1 MVREG
6 CRSTSS
12 HGIKCDRQ
20 RSILISW
27 PEPSRGTIISEKQE
41 LEPKGSEMG
50 KAVSDRVQ
58 NDQRYN
64 GVDLK
69 RAKYNTMITTNT

>member
-1 MVREG
+1 M
-6 CRSTSS
+6 
-12 HGIKCDRQ
+12 
-20 RSILISW
+20 
-27 PEPSRGTIISEKQE
+27 PSRGTIISEKQE